1 MDQFKELKKY
11 PNFFADLTAT
21 TPGGQHIAHPAD
33 K

>member
-1 MDQFKELKKY
+1 MDELKKY

-21 TPGGQHIAHPAD
+21 TQGGQHKAHPTD